1 MYVKLKSGR
10 LEFFWVI
17 VILVFSLFDLREI
30 IFVGFGVVVRFV
42 GKFIYFVFYWNSFLK
57 K

>member
-30 IFVGFGVVVRFV
+30 IFVGFGVVVRLLENLIILC
-42 GKFIYFVFYWNSFLK
+42 FIGIVF
-57 K
+57 